1 MNDTIL
7 STHDL
12 SRHFGGVAALNLV
25 SLDIVDKQVHSII
38 GPNGAGKTTLINV
51 ITGLLEASGG
61 KVVYQDKDITT
72 RPIHDRVKMG
82 LCRTF
87 QITSIFMG
95 LTVHENIR
103 IAKQAQAGGSLRV
116 LSRRENLKEVS
127 QATEDIIRRVGLE
140 DVADVPANCLA
151 HGDQRVLEVAIAL
164 AGNPKLVL
172 LDEPAAGMSPTETD
186 QVSELIKSLGQEMA
200 VVLVEH
206 DMEVVMTISDR
217 VTVLHQGGIIADGSP
232 EEISNNEQ
240 VKAAYL
246 GTEDSW
252 APLIDL

>member
-1 MNDTIL
+1 MDTIL

-25 SLDIVDKQVHSII
+25 SLDLNDKQVHSII

-61 KVVYQDKDITT
+61 KVVYHGNDITN
-72 RPIHDRVKMG
+72 RPVHDRVKLG

-95 LTVHENIR
+95 LSVHENIR

-116 LSRRENLKEVS
+116 FSKRQSLKDVNE
-127 QATEDIIRRVGLE
+127 ATEKIIERVGLE
-140 DVADVPANCLA
+140 DVVDVPANCLA

-164 AGNPKLVL
+164 ASNPKMVL

-206 DMEVVMTISDR
+206 DMEVVMSISDR
-217 VTVLHQGGIIADGSP
+217 VTVLHQGGIIADGTP
-232 EEISNNEQ
+232 EEISEDEQ
-240 VKAAYL
+240 VKRAYL
-246 GTEDSW
+246 GTEDTW

>member
-1 MNDTIL
+1 IL

-25 SLDIVDKQVHSII
+25 SMDITDKKVHSII

-72 RPIHDRVKMG
+72 RPIHDRVRMG

-95 LTVHENIR
+95 LSVRENIR

-116 LSRRENLKEVS
+116 FSRRENLKEVG
-127 QATEDIIRRVGLE
+127 QATEAIIRRVGLE

-186 QVSELIKSLGQEMA
+186 QVSELIKSLGREMA

-232 EEISNNEQ
+232 EEISGNEQ
-240 VKAAYL
+240 VKRAYL
-246 GTEDSW
+246 GTEENW